1 MEVCSQVQ
9 APVALPLGKE
19 PLVST
24 EYNVGWVPEAV
35 ICFGEEENLLPLLGN
50 NS

>member
-9 APVALPLGKE
+9 APAALLLAKE

-24 EYNVGWVPEAV
+24 EYKVGWVSEPV
-35 ICFGEEENLLPLLGN
+35 ICFGEEKNLLPLLGN